1 MSRRQI
7 HPLATES
14 LNTLLADKAVSD
26 TPFTVCELRDQLLEH
41 ANLATFGQKTLRLYV
56 RDQINQRVQKGE
68 IKRVGLHPHFKQ
80 RELFKV
86 TGAVS
91 VEDEHSCLDS
101 SQSSSDVEPLTVK
114 LCRDSEQLRAEMEAS
129 HLQLQA
135 LQEIADKYP
144 DARDKISLVFEEEK
158 AQARALGEKLKAYAK
173 VQQKLAEVGDD
184 A

>member
-7 HPLATES
+7 HPIAAEP
-14 LNTLLADKAVSD
+14 LNTLLAQKAQDSVS
-26 TPFTVCELRDQLLEH
+26 FTICELRDELLEQPD
-41 ANLATFGQKTLRLYV
+41 LAGFDQRTLRSFV
-56 RDQINQRVQKGE
+56 RDQINKRVKRGDVE
-68 IKRVGLHPHFKQ
+68 RVGLHPCFKQ
-80 RELFKV
+80 RYLFQVVKAFNS
-86 TGAVS
+86 GN
-91 VEDEHSCLDS
+91 DHSGLESAKDS
-101 SQSSSDVEPLTVK
+101 TDVEPLTTQ
-114 LCRDSEQLRAEMEAS
+114 LRRDSEQLRAQMEAS

-173 VQQKLAEVGDD
+173 VQQMLAEVGDE